1 MSDRLRV
8 SNFFAKFVTI
18 SVYWRNPHFIKLDI
32 SFMFKINS
40 IEVTGFWQNRTANAS
55 FRDDVNIIIG
65 RNGTGKTT
73 FMNIVHAVLAV
84 DGEALFDNPFQSV
97 TLTLSDGK
105 RTRTVRA
112 QRIESKTSPFPII
125 EYHISNRRF
134 SASLVGSDDGRAMPI
149 SIRRRASEELQR
161 IKQELNSLVSVASL
175 SVYRIGGDTDPEM
188 RERMGRRLASTV
200 DLRLHSLM
208 HRLTQYQL
216 ELSSSAREVSVQLQR
231 DVLTSLLYADPKSR
245 KLGFDLNFDESTEK
259 QNLVSAYKQLG
270 VAGSDISKRIQD
282 HISAVGTTIRA
293 ISKVKEKQSP
303 AQKIDF
309 SALEAFKLTRTVV
322 EKSLEAE
329 SRTEE
334 IFSQVTL
341 FLETLKS
348 FIGDKSFSFSGGELV
363 VVTEGPLPL
372 AKLSSGEKQL
382 LILFIEALL
391 QRKQPYIF
399 LADEPELSLH
409 IAWQRNIITA
419 IRSLNPNAQII
430 VATHSPEIAGK
441 FKHCL
446 MDMGGILH
454 A

>member
-1 MSDRLRV
+1 
-8 SNFFAKFVTI
+8 
-18 SVYWRNPHFIKLDI
+18 
-32 SFMFKINS
+32 MFKISS
-40 IEVTGFWQNRTANAS
+40 IEVTGFWQNRTASAS

-65 RNGTGKTT
+65 KNGSGKTT

-84 DGEALFDNPFQSV
+84 DGEALFDNPFQRV

-112 QRIESKTSPFPII
+112 QRIESQTSPFPVI

-134 SASLVGSDDGRAMPI
+134 AASLVGSDDSRTMPL
-149 SIRRRASEELQR
+149 SLRRRASEDLLR
-161 IKQELNSLVSVASL
+161 IKQELSSLVSVASL

-188 RERMGRRLASTV
+188 RERMGGRRLASTV
-200 DLRLHSLM
+200 DLRLLSLM
-208 HRLTQYQL
+208 HKLTQYQL

-245 KLGFDLNFDESTEK
+245 KLRYDLNFDEPTEK

-270 VAGSDISKRIQD
+270 VAGPDISKRIQD
-282 HISAVGTTIRA
+282 HIAAVGTTIRA
-293 ISKVKEKQSP
+293 LSKVKNDQSQ
-303 AQKIDF
+303 AHKIDF
-309 SALEAFKLTRTVV
+309 SALEALKLTRIVV
-322 EKSLEAE
+322 EKSLDAE
-329 SRTEE
+329 SRTEA

-341 FLETLKS
+341 FLETLKT
-348 FIGDKSFSFSGGELV
+348 FIGDKSFSFSNGELV
-363 VVTEGPLPL
+363 VATEGPLPL

-409 IAWQRNIITA
+409 IAWQRNIVTA
-419 IRSLNPNAQII
+419 IRSLNPNAQIV